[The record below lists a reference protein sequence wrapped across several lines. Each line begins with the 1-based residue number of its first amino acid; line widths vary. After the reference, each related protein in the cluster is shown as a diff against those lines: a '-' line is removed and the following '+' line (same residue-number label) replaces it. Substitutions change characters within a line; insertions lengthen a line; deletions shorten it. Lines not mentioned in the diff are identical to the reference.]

1 MEDLWCS
8 PIKQVGFQ
16 SWINMD
22 KQALSL
28 SALFF
33 LSYFS
38 LCWKRQLPP
47 SLLPPLLPSFRYF
60 PFDVLTVVNMSD
72 SDGLHPHRDL
82 LIHCLLILRF
92 HRPTLSLG
100 NGGPVVQPNQTGW
113 VPIMDKHRQTSFK
126 SKCIIFLIIF
136 LPMLETPIATISSTT
151 TSAVIPV
158 FPF

>member
-1 MEDLWCS
+1 M
-8 PIKQVGFQ
+8 
-16 SWINMD
+16 
-22 KQALSL
+22 
-28 SALFF
+28 FF
-33 LSYFS
+33 DHPHSDHVLIMTTY
-38 LCWKRQLPP
+38 CCQLPP
-47 SLLPPLLPSFRYF
+47 SLLPPLLLSFRYF
-60 PFDVLTVVNMSD
+60 PFDVLAVVNMSD

-82 LIHCLLILRF
+82 FIHCLLILRF

-113 VPIMDKHRQTSFK
+113 VPIIDKHGQTSFK

-136 LPMLETPIATISSTT
+136 LPMLETPIAAISSTT